1 MINTIYIYTREDG
14 VRLHLTYSDQSYY
27 IYKEGQPDI
36 LYVEAI
42 DVENRLMKSLDGFQD
57 GKLVTYKESDKK
69 IEHPPKE
76 NE

>member
-1 MINTIYIYTREDG
+1 MIQTIYIYTREDG

-42 DVENRLMKSLDGFQD
+42 DVENRL
-57 GKLVTYKESDKK
+57 VTYLESDKK

>member
-27 IYKEGQPDI
+27 IYKEGRPDI

-42 DVENRLMKSLDGFQD
+42 DVENRL
-57 GKLVTYKESDKK
+57 VTYLESDKK
-69 IEHPPKE
+69 IEHNSPPK
-76 NE
+76 

>member
-42 DVENRLMKSLDGFQD
+42 DVESR
-57 GKLVTYKESDKK
+57 LVTYKESDKK

>member
-27 IYKEGQPDI
+27 IYKEGQPDN

-42 DVENRLMKSLDGFQD
+42 DVENRLVNYL
-57 GKLVTYKESDKK
+57 ESDKK

-76 NE
+76 

>member
-1 MINTIYIYTREDG
+1 MIQTINIYTREDG
-14 VRLHLTYSDQSYY
+14 VKLHLTYSDQSYY

-42 DVENRLMKSLDGFQD
+42 DVENRL
-57 GKLVTYKESDKK
+57 VTYLESDKK

>member
-42 DVENRLMKSLDGFQD
+42 DVENRL
-57 GKLVTYKESDKK
+57 VTYLESDKK
-69 IEHPPKE
+69 IEHPSKE
-76 NE
+76 Q

>member
-27 IYKEGQPDI
+27 IYKEGQPDT

-42 DVENRLMKSLDGFQD
+42 DVENRL
-57 GKLVTYKESDKK
+57 VTYLESDKK

>member
-36 LYVEAI
+36 LYIEAI
-42 DVENRLMKSLDGFQD
+42 DVENRL
-57 GKLVTYKESDKK
+57 VTYLESDKK

>member
-42 DVENRLMKSLDGFQD
+42 DVENRL
-57 GKLVTYKESDKK
+57 VTYKESDKK
-69 IEHPPKE
+69 IEHPPQ

>member
-27 IYKEGQPDI
+27 IYKEGQPDV
-36 LYVEAI
+36 LYIEAI
-42 DVENRLMKSLDGFQD
+42 DVENR
-57 GKLVTYKESDKK
+57 LVTYKESDKK

-76 NE
+76 Q

>member
-42 DVENRLMKSLDGFQD
+42 DVENRLVKYL
-57 GKLVTYKESDKK
+57 ESNKK
-69 IEHPPKE
+69 IEHPPQ